1 MCTNDREYNL
11 HVSIKCA
18 IFIIGNATSLWTL
31 MSVGGLGGNLPFDVH
46 CPYQSPCSFPN
57 RFVLHLVRILVMN
70 TDKIPELPRRVVVQ
84 TRLVPILKLS
94 DAQGAHMPQLDV
106 LGSKKGLFLN

>member
-1 MCTNDREYNL
+1 
-11 HVSIKCA
+11 
-18 IFIIGNATSLWTL
+18 
-31 MSVGGLGGNLPFDVH
+31 
-46 CPYQSPCSFPN
+46 
-57 RFVLHLVRILVMN
+57 MN

>member
-1 MCTNDREYNL
+1 MFQL
-11 HVSIKCA
+11 
-18 IFIIGNATSLWTL
+18 NAPYSLWKCNFPLDPHVRRWTGRELTL
-31 MSVGGLGGNLPFDVH
+31 R
-46 CPYQSPCSFPN
+46 CQFP
-57 RFVLHLVRILVMN
+57 FVLHLVRILVMN